1 MAKLSLQEQLLK
13 SGLATSAQAKKIKSD
28 KHKQAKQLQKNNVGT
43 VDEIKL
49 LAQQTHDL
57 KVLKDRELN
66 QLRKE
71 EADQKGIVAQVKQLI
86 ELNLIAQDADGVAYH
101 FNDTGKVK
109 TLYVKE
115 SVRDQLSLG
124 QLAIVKLEKRYAIVP
139 VAVAHKIRER
149 DAHYFM
155 ILNDASVT
163 GVTDEAYAAY
173 AIPDDLMW

>member
-66 QLRKE
+66 Q
-71 EADQKGIVAQVKQLI
+71 
-86 ELNLIAQDADGVAYH
+86 
-101 FNDTGKVK
+101 
-109 TLYVKE
+109 
-115 SVRDQLSLG
+115 
-124 QLAIVKLEKRYAIVP
+124 
-139 VAVAHKIRER
+139 
-149 DAHYFM
+149 
-155 ILNDASVT
+155 
-163 GVTDEAYAAY
+163 
-173 AIPDDLMW
+173 